1 GPFGPGA
8 GFDMGAMGPYGA
20 SDLPLPTDLPGGHHS
35 EPAAQGQPWYLQSQE
50 GTHHS
55 NPNLTSDAIPDAPG
69 YGAAPAPQHS
79 APVPTIECPNC
90 RQQVPETML
99 NCPECS
105 YSFFVHCPHC
115 HELVDTSEAR
125 LGVTENCPYCNGPI

>member
-1 GPFGPGA
+1 TGSHAGKTADPHFSDQFAGVQPQAAGLHADPFAANQSEAHSLDPGPFGPGA

-79 APVPTIECPNC
+79 APVPTIECP
-90 RQQVPETML
+90 
-99 NCPECS
+99 
-105 YSFFVHCPHC
+105 
-115 HELVDTSEAR
+115 
-125 LGVTENCPYCNGPI
+125 